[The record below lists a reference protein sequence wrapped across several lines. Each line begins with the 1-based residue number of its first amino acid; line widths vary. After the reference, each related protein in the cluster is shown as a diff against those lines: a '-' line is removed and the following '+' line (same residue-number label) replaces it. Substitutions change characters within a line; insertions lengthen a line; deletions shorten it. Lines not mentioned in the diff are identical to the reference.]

1 MTYLTSR
8 ADGPALANGNN
19 STTIE
24 TGMLQSFIVNLS
36 ESGGLS
42 GVSAA
47 ALALVAAVSALS
59 F

>member
-8 ADGPALANGNN
+8 ANGPALANGNASMGTEN
-19 STTIE
+19 A
-24 TGMLQSFIVNLS
+24 MLESFILNL
-36 ESGGLS
+36 SGGLS

-47 ALALVAAVSALS
+47 ALALAAAVTALS